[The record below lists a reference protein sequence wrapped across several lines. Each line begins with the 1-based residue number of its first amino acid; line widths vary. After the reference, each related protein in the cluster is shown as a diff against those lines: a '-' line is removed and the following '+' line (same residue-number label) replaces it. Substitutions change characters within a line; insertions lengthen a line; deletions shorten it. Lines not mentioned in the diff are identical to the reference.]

1 VQRIVAGLST
11 LVLVLALGACSSPAD
26 GNPAGSD
33 AAFCTALGDYA
44 TALVQLK
51 GQPADATATDYQA
64 AIANVKTKQ
73 AAMTAVSSEFA
84 GAQLEELQTAQDD
97 FVAASEG
104 LTADSTPTEWMAA
117 TGQALETVIEA
128 ATGLELAVC
137 NSTPTPSA

>member
-1 VQRIVAGLST
+1 MSRLIAA
-11 LVLVLALGACSSPAD
+11 LAVSMLLFAACSSPAD

-33 AAFCTALGDYA
+33 DVFCTALGDYA

-84 GAQLEELQTAQDD
+84 GAQLDELQTAQDD
-97 FVAASEG
+97 FVASAEG
-104 LTADSTPTEWMAA
+104 LTDDSTPSAWMTA
-117 TGQALETVIEA
+117 TGQALDGVIEA